1 MKLRNIAKFATIFPF
16 LAFGMAQNAYAHRVV
31 HVEGSLYVI
40 ICDNN
45 GGNFTFSGSAQGAT
59 DVSGMICPTANLSSG
74 AGGTGTVT
82 TVEKSTPAAQALRT
96 KPKPSSTV
104 KECPAGTHWYEPAK
118 ACVANGGHPSL

>member
-1 MKLRNIAKFATIFPF
+1 MKLRNIVKFATIFPF
-16 LAFGMAQNAYAHRVV
+16 LAFGMAQTAYAARVV

-59 DVSGMICPTANLSSG
+59 EVSGMICPTANLSG
-74 AGGTGTVT
+74 GTGGTGTVT
-82 TVEKSTPAAQALRT
+82 TVEKSTPASQALKT
-96 KPKPSSTV
+96 KPAGTTKA
-104 KECPAGTHWYEPAK
+104 CPQGTHWYEPAK

>member
-1 MKLRNIAKFATIFPF
+1 MKLRNIVKFATIFPF
-16 LAFGMAQNAYAHRVV
+16 LAFGMAQNAYAHRII
-31 HVEGSLYVI
+31 HVEGTLYVI

-59 DVSGMICPTANLSSG
+59 DVSGMICPVALNGGT
-74 AGGTGTVT
+74 GTGTVT

-96 KPKPSSTV
+96 KPSGTV